1 MVATDALFKVMG
13 VGGASVIALLIIIS
27 TAGATNGN
35 ILPTSRV
42 TYAMAKDK
50 VFFAA
55 AGKVHKRFH
64 TPYISLW
71 LQCIWACLFVLS
83 GSFDMLADLFVFVTW
98 IFYGFAAYGIIIL
111 RRKMPLAERP
121 YKLKGYPWIP
131 IIFIFFVLFYFIL
144 TIYND
149 VQNYLSGKTEII
161 FSALGLLL
169 LASGVPFYSYF
180 NRTTFRKT
188 T

>member
-1 MVATDALFKVMG
+1 
-13 VGGASVIALLIIIS
+13 
-27 TAGATNGN
+27 
-35 ILPTSRV
+35 
-42 TYAMAKDK
+42 
-50 VFFAA
+50 
-55 AGKVHKRFH
+55 
-64 TPYISLW
+64 
-71 LQCIWACLFVLS
+71 
-83 GSFDMLADLFVFVTW
+83 MLADLFVFVTW

-131 IIFIFFVLFYFIL
+131 IIFIFFALFYFIL

-149 VQNYLSGKTEII
+149 AQNYLSGKTEII

-169 LASGVPFYSYF
+169 LASGVPFYWYF
-180 NRTTFRKT
+180 NRTRFRKT